1 MVMEDR
7 GFRLTSSPCAVLPFM
22 TEASQ
27 VVNRLLMP
35 ATLQQGASAMQ
46 RACLAPGG
54 AGMKPKMEGSRHA
67 SPAPQLFR

>member
-1 MVMEDR
+1 MEDR

-35 ATLQQGASAMQ
+35 AALKQGAMQ
-46 RACLAPGG
+46 RACLASRG